1 MPSPDESHRPTAPS
15 PARRD
20 NAGPG
25 GLDLVIG
32 HRGAAAQAP
41 ENTLAGISKAAALG
55 ISRVEIDIQV
65 TADGCP
71 VVFHD
76 LRLRRITGARGR
88 LSETPLEKLRAL
100 DAGAW
105 FGREFAGE
113 RIPTLE
119 DALALIAGLGIEAN
133 LEIKAEAGGGL
144 REALAVLELLRRL
157 PAEAK
162 PGMLVSSRRKA
173 ALAAFRDAAPEIP
186 RALVMRRLRRDWR
199 QRMEW
204 LECRELHGNHH
215 FLTRSAIR
223 EAARAGVETAAYTVD
238 DPVRA
243 DRLLSWGVGAI
254 ISNAPHALLAALRGR

>member
-1 MPSPDESHRPTAPS
+1 MPSPDESHRPTEPS

-20 NAGPG
+20 GARPS
-25 GLDLVIG
+25 GLGLVIG
-32 HRGAAAQAP
+32 HRGAAARAP

-65 TADGCP
+65 SADGCP

-105 FGREFAGE
+105 FGPEFTGE

-119 DALALIAGLGIEAN
+119 DALALMARLGIEAN

-162 PGMLVSSRRKA
+162 PGMVVSSRHEV

-186 RALVMRRLRRDWR
+186 RALVMRRLKRDWR
-199 QRMEW
+199 QRLER
-204 LECRELHGNHH
+204 LECRELHGSHH
-215 FLTRSAIR
+215 FLTRGAIR
-223 EAARAGVETAAYTVD
+223 EAARSGVETAAYTVD

-254 ISNAPHALLAALRGR
+254 ISNAPHALLASLQDR